1 MVKVGQIST
10 VALFICL
17 FWYGF
22 LWKHNMYWDRPV
34 FFINAYVASSF
45 TLVVDTVEILWC
57 EDWLHFFVICESK
70 LDIFG
75 FGLNIWTVPL
85 YKEYFNF
92 LNLEVG
98 FLFWAQDWFFW
109 WQIFKWHTRNSGIQ
123 CSTHENIQRSDVL
136 FKMALEPL
144 VSSCVSLLST
154 GFTPVF
160 IHYIC
165 TQTFTILYQV
175 SFLPATHFQ

>member
-70 LDIFG
+70 LDILG

-85 YKEYFNF
+85 SILISWIWKWDFYSGHKI
-92 LNLEVG
+92 
-98 FLFWAQDWFFW
+98 FW